1 MMQRQSFG
9 ATGLEVSPLGIGAT
23 DRLEVIE
30 LMLDSGANLV
40 DTAQVYGEHEVFL
53 GEYLSHRR
61 DQFILVSKCG
71 HHDILPDGT
80 MRSRDIS
87 MDDIDRALKRL
98 RTDYL
103 DAMLLHSYDRDR
115 LEAGDAVAVLA
126 RARQAGKIRFAGYSG
141 DNDRAAIA
149 AGMEELDILETSI
162 SVADQYNIDEA
173 LPVARARGMG
183 VIAKRPVANA
193 AWRYLDEPAE
203 TYAKH
208 KVAPYVERL
217 KAMDLDLP
225 ALGFEDFPA
234 GWGELAVRFNL
245 TVPGLHCSIIATR
258 QTDHARAN
266 LAMAAKGPLPR
277 KVYDTVRRAFAEAE
291 KARGERW
298 LGEN

>member
-1 MMQRQSFG
+1 MMQKLPFG

-30 LMLDSGANLV
+30 LMLDSGTNLV

-53 GEYLSHRR
+53 GECLSHRR

-71 HHDILPDGT
+71 HHDILADGT
-80 MRSRDIS
+80 MRSREIS

-98 RTDYL
+98 RTDHL

-149 AGMEELDILETSI
+149 AGMQDLDILETSI
-162 SVADQYNIDEA
+162 SIADQSNIDHA
-173 LPVARARGMG
+173 LPIARDRGVG

-193 AWRYLDEPAE
+193 AWRYLAEPPQ
-203 TYAKH
+203 TYGKH

-217 KAMDLDLP
+217 KVMGLDLP
-225 ALGFEDFPA
+225 ALGFEDSPA
-234 GWGELAVRFNL
+234 GWSELAVRFNL
-245 TVPGLHCSIIATR
+245 SVPGLHCSIIATR
-258 QTDHARAN
+258 QAGHARDN
-266 LAMAAKGPLPR
+266 LAAAARGPLPR
-277 KVYDTVRRAFAEAE
+277 STYDTIRRAFAEAE